1 MMAGRPVQQSWPVG
15 KKLIHHRDVHNI
27 LKPCKQ
33 LTATSKSTGLILE
46 MSSKCPLT
54 LLSTNGM
61 QQELWIDP
69 GFHGMSVES
78 RAQFFTAE

>member
-1 MMAGRPVQQSWPVG
+1 
-15 KKLIHHRDVHNI
+15 
-27 LKPCKQ
+27 
-33 LTATSKSTGLILE
+33 
-46 MSSKCPLT
+46 
-54 LLSTNGM
+54 M